1 MIRKPIRIG
10 IIGCGYW
17 GPNVLRNFIEIPD
30 SEVVAVADLKMEQLN
45 RVKDRY
51 PQISYLT
58 QNYQDLFRFN
68 LDAVVITT
76 PPQTHYSLAK
86 ACLMHGLH
94 VLTEKPL
101 TLDSKTAA
109 DLDRIATNKNLT
121 LMVGHTFEF
130 NAAVHELRRMIQSG
144 ELGKIQYIDMVRAS
158 LGLFQTH
165 CNVLW
170 DLAPHDIS
178 ILRHILGA
186 DPESVS
192 AQGSS
197 FVQEN
202 IEDVVYLNFNFPDKV
217 MAHCRVSWLDPLKTR
232 RVTVVGDKK
241 MVIYDDVEPLEKI
254 KVYNKSV
261 EAQRRTDTFGEFTF
275 AYHHGD
281 SISPFIHFEEP
292 LRMQCLHFL
301 DCIFEA
307 KMPLTNAENGLRVI
321 EALEAAQISL
331 DNQGALTAVGKQAQE
346 HDLMPAQ
353 TALSDTPF
361 TNIETK

>member
-1 MIRKPIRIG
+1 MIRRPLRIG

-17 GPNVLRNFIEIPD
+17 GPNVLRNFIEIPEA
-30 SEVVAVADLKMEQLN
+30 EVVAVADLKTEQLE
-45 RVKDRY
+45 RVKGRY

-58 QNYQDLFRFN
+58 QNYQDLFRFD

-76 PPQTHYSLAK
+76 PPHTHYQLAK
-86 ACLMHGLH
+86 ACLMHDLH

-109 DLDRIATNKNLT
+109 DLDRLAKKRNLT

-130 NAAVHELRRMIQSG
+130 NSAVHELKRMIQSG

-186 DPESVS
+186 DPETVS

-217 MAHCRVSWLDPLKTR
+217 MAHCRLSWLDPLKTR
-232 RVTVVGDKK
+232 RITVVGDKK
-241 MVIYDDVEPLEKI
+241 MVVYDDVEPLEKI
-254 KVYNKSV
+254 KVYHKSV

-275 AYHHGD
+275 AYHYGD
-281 SISPFIHFEEP
+281 SVSPYIRFEEP

-301 DCIFEA
+301 NCIYEDQS
-307 KMPLTNAENGLRVI
+307 PVTNAENGLRVI
-321 EALEAAQISL
+321 EALEAAQRSL
-331 DNQGALTAVGKQAQE
+331 ENQGELTVVANKLGVN
-346 HDLMPAQ
+346 DLMSGQANLPDA
-353 TALSDTPF
+353 PF